1 MFSYKSD
8 ITSTLQSYNYFCNL
22 TPCPPYNIDN
32 PKHIFRVKTCI
43 WRIDLA
49 ECREMINFA

>member
-22 TPCPPYNIDN
+22 TPFPPYNIDN

-49 ECREMINFA
+49 EWREMINFA